1 MWVLLIV
8 NHHVSGHR
16 DLLQLDSLDIR
27 DNLDVKLAVLLVELP
42 NPIVLKIPYA
52 LVEGLDGAHDG
63 CLCLGVLRLL
73 AGTHYPH

>member
-1 MWVLLIV
+1 MWVLLVV

-16 DLLQLDSLDIR
+16 DLLKFDSLDIR

-42 NPIVLKIPYA
+42 DPIVFKIPYA

-63 CLCLGVLRLL
+63 RLCL
-73 AGTHYPH
+73 